1 MADYPNKF
9 FKSRE
14 EELKAKA
21 KSSGKEPFKLDGK
34 PGRNFK
40 NVRLRFA
47 GKGGQTVP
55 VQVVAKDGKVD
66 TAATKQLAKN
76 NSALNGALLA
86 REMGFTRG
94 VSWLVAQIAGDSKA
108 LGNPKRA
115 YELAKK
121 MAPETVREEKR
132 RKKEQ
137 AADATSAQQ
146 KQKGGTVVKKTSTV
160 KRSPNGKSKQPIK
173 KATRTTQKA
182 TRRPKG

>member
-9 FKSRE
+9 FKSKE
-14 EELKAKA
+14 EEFKAKA
-21 KSSGKEPFKLDGK
+21 KSEESFKLDGK

-40 NVRLRFA
+40 NVRISFG
-47 GKGGQTVP
+47 GKDDKTVP
-55 VQVVAKDGKVD
+55 VKIVTKATGTVD

-86 REMGFTRG
+86 REMGFTKG
-94 VSWLVAQIAGDSKA
+94 VSWLVSQIAGDSKA
-108 LGNPKRA
+108 LGKPKRA
-115 YELAKK
+115 YELAKN
-121 MAPETVREEKR
+121 MAPETIREEKS
-132 RKKEQ
+132 RK
-137 AADATSAQQ
+137 AAQQ

-182 TRRPKG
+182 TRRSKG

>member
-1 MADYPNKF
+1 MVDYPNKF
-9 FKSRE
+9 FESKE
-14 EELKAKA
+14 EEFKAKA
-21 KSSGKEPFKLDGK
+21 KSEESFKLDGK
-34 PGRNFK
+34 PGQNFK
-40 NVRLRFA
+40 NVRLGF
-47 GKGGQTVP
+47 GDKGGQTVP
-55 VQVVAKDGKVD
+55 VKIVTKATGTVD

-76 NSALNGALLA
+76 NAALNGALMA

-121 MAPETVREEKR
+121 LAPETVREEKR

-146 KQKGGTVVKKTSTV
+146 KQKGGKVVKKTSTV

-173 KATRTTQKA
+173 KAIRTTKKA
-182 TRRPKG
+182 TRRS